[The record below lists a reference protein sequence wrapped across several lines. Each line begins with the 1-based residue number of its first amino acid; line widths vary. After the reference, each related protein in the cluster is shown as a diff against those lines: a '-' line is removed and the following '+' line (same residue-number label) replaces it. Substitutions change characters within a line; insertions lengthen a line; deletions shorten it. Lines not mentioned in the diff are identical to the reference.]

1 MGSEMAVKANKIISL
16 GEAQRL
22 VLAAAKPAGT
32 EKVDLENAS
41 GRILAEEIR
50 AFRNEPPTPRAAMDG
65 YAVHST
71 DVVSASEE
79 KSVLL
84 SVVGIVGPGQY
95 SDSEL
100 KRGEALQVMTGGTM
114 PAGADA
120 VVPQEMTERASGGV
134 RVMAPVAAGDHL
146 IAVGAELHQDEHLI
160 YSGTVLGVKE
170 LTILATQGH
179 TTVKVRRQPVVT
191 VLATGSELVE
201 VGKELGQGEVF
212 ASNLHTVTTLVNRC
226 GGIARPLGIA
236 GDDLNKLTSAIQH
249 GSNADVVVTTG
260 GTGKG
265 EKDLVSAAVSTLD
278 GDIVFRGVAMSPG
291 KQTLFAKLN
300 ETLLF
305 GLPGRPPATLIAFE
319 QLVRPLLLRM
329 LGLSQV
335 FLPEITGVLRQPVKV
350 KGKTLSFLFSLLV
363 FGADGPEVTSLRSE
377 TKGIFIEMLSAN
389 SLLKVGPGKGRLEK
403 GERVQVQV
411 LDADLQGLSYFPES

>member
-1 MGSEMAVKANKIISL
+1 MAIEMKKMIAL
-16 GEAQRL
+16 EEAQNL
-22 VLAAAKPAGT
+22 VLAAAKPVAT
-32 EKVDLENAS
+32 EKVPLENAS
-41 GRILAEEIR
+41 GRVLAEEIR
-50 AFRNEPPTPRAAMDG
+50 AFRNEPPIPRAAMDG
-65 YAVHST
+65 YAVHSA
-71 DVVSASEE
+71 DVVSASEG

-84 SVVGIVGPGQY
+84 SVVGVVGPGQH
-95 SDSEL
+95 SDAEL
-100 KRGEALQVMTGGTM
+100 KRGEALQIMTGGSM

-120 VVPQEMTERASGGV
+120 VVPQEMTERVSEGI
-134 RVMAPVAAGDHL
+134 RVMAPAAAKDHF
-146 IAVGAELHQDEHLI
+146 ISVGAELHQDEHLI
-160 YSGTVLGVKE
+160 SSDTVLGVKE

-179 TTVKVRRQPVVT
+179 TAVKVRRQPVVA

-201 VGKELGQGEVF
+201 VGEGLGRGEVF

-236 GDDLNKLTSAIQH
+236 GDDLNKLTSSIQH

-265 EKDLVSAAVSTLD
+265 EKDLVSEAVSTLD
-278 GDIVFRGVAMSPG
+278 GDMVFRGVAMSPG

-305 GLPGRPPATLIAFE
+305 GLPGRPPATFIAFE
-319 QLVRPLLLRM
+319 QLVRPVLLRM
-329 LGLSQV
+329 LGLSPV

-350 KGKTLSFLFSLLV
+350 KGKTISFLFSLLV
-363 FGADGPEVTSLRSE
+363 FGADGPEVKSLRSE
-377 TKGIFIEMLSAN
+377 TKGILTEMLSAN
-389 SLLKVGPGKGRLEK
+389 SLLKVGPEKGRLEK

-411 LDADLQGLSYFPES
+411 LDVGLEGLSYFPK